1 MKQCLRSPAVF
12 VLAVLFALPAFG
24 VPAPEADPAGRQT
37 ISQVLA
43 SARDSDWRALN
54 PENTLYL
61 DLDSGRVIIELC
73 PFMAPG
79 HTANVKALVRERFFD
94 GLAVM
99 RVQENYVTQW
109 GDPAGDDPQLSRR
122 AITGKKAL
130 PPEFDRP
137 IDPGLN
143 FTLLPDGDVY
153 APEVGFIDGFPVARD
168 TETDRMWLVHS
179 YGMIGAGR
187 GNTADSGSGAE
198 MYVVIGQAPRHLDRN
213 ITLFARVIQGME
225 LLTSLPRGSGSMGF
239 YEKKEQLVPIRSIRL
254 AAELPE
260 AERIR
265 LEILRTDTPLFKRYI
280 EARRNRVE
288 EWFLYPVGR
297 IELANIPIP
306 VRRMPLQGEA
316 D

>member
-1 MKQCLRSPAVF
+1 MKQYCRFP
-12 VLAVLFALPAFG
+12 VLLVLVVLFTLPAFG
-24 VPAPEADPAGRQT
+24 VPAPETDPARPQT
-37 ISQVLA
+37 IAQVLA
-43 SARDSDWRALN
+43 SARDSDWRTLD

-79 HTANVKALVRERFFD
+79 HTANVKALVADRFFD

-99 RVQENYVTQW
+99 RVQENYVVQW

-122 AITGKKAL
+122 VITGKKAL

-137 IDPGLN
+137 IDPGLS

-168 TETDRMWLVHS
+168 RQAGRMWLVHT
-179 YGMIGAGR
+179 YGMVGAGR

-225 LLTSLPRGSGSMGF
+225 LLTSLPRGRGPMGF
-239 YEKKEQLVPIRSIRL
+239 YEKAEQCIPIRSIRL

-260 AERIR
+260 AERIG
-265 LEILRTDTPLFKRYI
+265 LEILRTDTPLFKRYV

-288 EWFLYPVGR
+288 AWFLYPAGR

-306 VRRMPLQGEA
+306 VRQATR
-316 D
+316 